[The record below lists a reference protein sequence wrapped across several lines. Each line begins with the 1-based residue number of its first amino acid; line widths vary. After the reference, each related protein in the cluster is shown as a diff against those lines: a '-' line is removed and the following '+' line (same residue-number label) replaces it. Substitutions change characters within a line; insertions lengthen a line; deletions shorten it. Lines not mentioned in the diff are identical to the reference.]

1 MDYRPESCSPCLRS
15 AISLDSTVV
24 AVVGTPRC
32 KKQNFA
38 RNCSLFFMETLC
50 IVMSAVLVVVVS
62 VVLAVPLA
70 SDCVFTLRCV
80 EQTSKAV
87 LTSTYSN

>member
-1 MDYRPESCSPCLRS
+1 
-15 AISLDSTVV
+15 LDSTVV

-32 KKQNFA
+32 KQQKFE
-38 RNCSLFFMETLC
+38 RICLLLFMETLC

-70 SDCVFTLRCV
+70 SGCVFTLRCV